1 MFNQLPV
8 VTKALLWIN
17 ALLLLLPYVS
27 EPLYMVL
34 ALWPVGSDFFLP
46 WQLVTYGFL
55 HGGVGH
61 LFFNMLALF
70 MFGAEVEYRWGSRRF
85 LQFYLACVVGAGIT
99 HMVMSGVMGVPPGPL
114 VGASGGVFGVLLAY
128 GMMFPDRQVMLLIPP
143 IPMRAKNLVILMGAV
158 TLVLGYLQ
166 PGGGVAHFAHLGGM
180 LVGFLMI
187 QFWRKRWPFGGNR
200 PRGGP
205 WRPN

>member
-1 MFNQLPV
+1 MFNQLPP

-17 ALLLLLPYVS
+17 ALLLLLPFLSQEIY
-27 EPLYMVL
+27 YML
-34 ALWPVGSDFFLP
+34 ALWPVGHPNFLP

-55 HGGVGH
+55 HGGIAH
-61 LFFNMLALF
+61 LFFNMLALL
-70 MFGAEVEYRWGSRRF
+70 MFGSEVEYRWGSRRF

-99 HMVMSGVMGVPPGPL
+99 HMAMTGLVGVPPGVL

-143 IPMRAKNLVILMGAV
+143 IPMRAKNLVILLGAI
-158 TLVLGYLQ
+158 TLVLGYMQ
-166 PGGGVAHFAHLGGM
+166 PGGGIAHFAHLGGM

-187 QFWRKRWPFGGNR
+187 QYWRKRWPFGS
-200 PRGGP
+200 RGGGKGP
-205 WRPN
+205 WRPH